1 MTINRNFFFEEVR
14 EKIFHKGLLQDQ
26 VDGIEAILDEWEKNH
41 AKQDDR
47 WLAYMLATAYHET
60 AHTMQPVRETLASTD
75 EKAAAI
81 LQKAFDAGK
90 LPWVKNE
97 YWKADA
103 DGKRWL
109 GRGLVQ
115 LTHKD
120 NYKKLSGPAGVDLVA
135 DPAKAMDMDVAV
147 RVMFA
152 GMIGGLFTGK
162 SLQRYF
168 DGDTDDWINAR
179 QIING
184 LDRAALIAG
193 YGRGFYAAISY
204 KKG

>member
-1 MTINRNFFFEEVR
+1 MTIDRDVFFGQVR
-14 EKIFHKGLLQDQ
+14 EKIFHKRLLQGQ
-26 VDGIEAILDEWEKNH
+26 VDGIAAILDEWERNH
-41 AKQDDR
+41 ARQDVR

-81 LQKAFDAGK
+81 LQQAFDAGR
-90 LPWVKNE
+90 LPWVRSE

-103 DGKRWL
+103 DGRRWL

-115 LTHKD
+115 LTHKA
-120 NYKKLSGPAGVDLVA
+120 NYRKLAGPAGVDLVA
-135 DPAKAMDMDVAV
+135 DPGLAMEMDVAV
-147 RVMFA
+147 RILFA

-162 SLQRYF
+162 SLERYF
-168 DGDTDDWINAR
+168 NAGTDDWINAR
-179 QIING
+179 RIVNG

-193 YGRGFYAAISY
+193 YGRAFHAAIRY
-204 KKG
+204 RR